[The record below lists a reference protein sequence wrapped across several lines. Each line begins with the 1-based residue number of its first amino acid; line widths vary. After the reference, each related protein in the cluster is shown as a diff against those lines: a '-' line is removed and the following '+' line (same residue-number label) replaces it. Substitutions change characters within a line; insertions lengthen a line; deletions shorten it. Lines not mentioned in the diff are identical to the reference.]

1 MLKRRVLQLAP
12 ILIAASFLLACGSQ
26 KSAEQGTAETV
37 SGVKLETVSLRAT
50 PQMYEAVGTVR
61 SQNISVL
68 SAQMGGTIREIR
80 VRAGDRVRR
89 GQLLAVIDDRAP
101 RAQAE
106 AAQAGVEEASQGAA
120 EVEQSLLAATADR
133 QFAEATFKRYRTLL
147 AKNSLSRQEFDGAE
161 AKYRAALAN
170 ERAL

>member
-68 SAQMGGTIREIR
+68 SAQMVARS
-80 VRAGDRVRR
+80 AKY
-89 GQLLAVIDDRAP
+89 
-101 RAQAE
+101 
-106 AAQAGVEEASQGAA
+106 ASGPATGCGAA
-120 EVEQSLLAATADR
+120 S
-133 QFAEATFKRYRTLL
+133 
-147 AKNSLSRQEFDGAE
+147 SWP
-161 AKYRAALAN
+161 
-170 ERAL
+170 